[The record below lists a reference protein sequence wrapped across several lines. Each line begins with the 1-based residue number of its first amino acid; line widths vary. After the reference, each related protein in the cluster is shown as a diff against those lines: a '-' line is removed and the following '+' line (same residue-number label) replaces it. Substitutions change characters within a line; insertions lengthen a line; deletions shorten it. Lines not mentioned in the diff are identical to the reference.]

1 MSYLLAALMA
11 WQVSAASAERDIARL
26 AMEGWQSARA
36 VAAQGGAAELL
47 GPVNARLQALDQYP
61 QTLARY
67 AEVAIRAA
75 VSAAQEER
83 EEMALFLDHARA
95 LSQQMATVGPA
106 PRVPL
111 PIDELSGEL
120 WFEVDRFAE
129 ARDSFARATTLA
141 PTPNA
146 WVGLARAAD
155 KLGDR
160 VAACRA
166 YLEVRGTQ
174 GLPPD
179 VDIEVSLYLL
189 KCQV

>member
-1 MSYLLAALMA
+1 
-11 WQVSAASAERDIARL
+11 
-26 AMEGWQSARA
+26 MEGWQSARA